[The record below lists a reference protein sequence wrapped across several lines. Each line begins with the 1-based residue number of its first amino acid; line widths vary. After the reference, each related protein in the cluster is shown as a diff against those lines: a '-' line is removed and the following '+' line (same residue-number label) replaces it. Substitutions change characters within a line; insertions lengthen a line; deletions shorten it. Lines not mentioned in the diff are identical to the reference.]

1 MAVQYN
7 KFNTISHRLCLK
19 ANSRNDKNCD
29 EMISFDSGKR
39 NCEKRSM
46 FRIMFRKNLIISVLV
61 ALYIFLQVSDL
72 KQSHKSIRNLAQKE
86 ERSNNLR
93 NENNNIDLKK
103 KTNADINGKNSI
115 NHILLC
121 TKLVDSSTG
130 LELCFKENEEEECE
144 GSDVKMHEI
153 LLDENL
159 SDRKK
164 KKLHNPFGYQCS
176 SIDDKLND
184 TEVDKMINELDNFP
198 SKESLYRI
206 WWNVFRNERIKYEN
220 VNKDLLNISKK
231 FQKKYRSNGQFTR
244 KQFQKCQH
252 ITSTGMFNKE
262 YEILNLFYRWINKE
276 SLTSA
281 EFKKFVGCTRNNY
294 KNFLLDTK
302 KECVQL
308 MEEAFKEN
316 SEKEIKSTYELV
328 QQHS

>member
-1 MAVQYN
+1 MTVQSN
-7 KFNTISHRLCLK
+7 KFNTISHRSSLK
-19 ANSRNDKNCD
+19 TNRRNDKNCD
-29 EMISFDSGKR
+29 EMISFDSGER
-39 NCEKRSM
+39 NCEKQSK
-46 FRIMFRKNLIISVLV
+46 FRIMFRKNLFISVLV
-61 ALYIFLQVSDL
+61 SDL
-72 KQSHKSIRNLAQKE
+72 QQSHKSIRNLAQAE

-93 NENNNIDLKK
+93 NNNNNIDPKK
-103 KTNADINGKNSI
+103 QTNGDINGKNSI

-121 TKLVDSSTG
+121 TKLIDSYTG
-130 LELCFKENEEEECE
+130 LELDFKENEGKECK
-144 GSDVKMHEI
+144 GSDVKINEI
-153 LLDENL
+153 LLDEKL
-159 SDRKK
+159 SDGK
-164 KKLHNPFGYQCS
+164 KKLRNPFGYQCS

-184 TEVDKMINELDNFP
+184 TEVDKMINELDHFP

-206 WWNVFRNERIKYEN
+206 WWNVFRNERTKYEN

-231 FQKKYRSNGQFTR
+231 FQKKYRSNDQFTR

-281 EFKKFVGCTRNNY
+281 EFKKFVRCTRNNY

-308 MEEAFKEN
+308 IEEAFKE
-316 SEKEIKSTYELV
+316 SAEKELRSAHELV
-328 QQHS
+328 RQYS